1 MVDFTD
7 FFRLMTMT
15 GAKRN
20 DDNTFQVGQAEL
32 TTFKMLVDQE
42 RRTEDLF
49 KHDQFTQNTDWL
61 NKF

>member
-1 MVDFTD
+1 MDFTD

-32 TTFKMLVDQE
+32 TTFKMLVEQE
-42 RRTEDLF
+42 QRSEDF
-49 KHDQFTQNTDWL
+49 FNRNEMFRDHWND
-61 NKF
+61 KF